1 MLDGIKVLL
10 IEDDT
15 AVRIGSVQALQLA
28 GFAVESF
35 ESAERAVAHIKPG
48 MPAVVVSD
56 VKLPGMDGLGL
67 LRYVVDVE
75 RDLPVIL
82 VTGHGDITMAVQAMR
97 PARNAATAT
106 SLAALSQAGARS
118 PTRPA

>member
-35 ESAERAVAHIKPG
+35 ESAERAVAHI
-48 MPAVVVSD
+48 
-56 VKLPGMDGLGL
+56 
-67 LRYVVDVE
+67 
-75 RDLPVIL
+75 
-82 VTGHGDITMAVQAMR
+82 
-97 PARNAATAT
+97 
-106 SLAALSQAGARS
+106 
-118 PTRPA
+118 

>member
-28 GFAVESF
+28 GFPVESF

-56 VKLPGMDGLGL
+56 VKLPGWTGL
-67 LRYVVDVE
+67 VCC
-75 RDLPVIL
+75 
-82 VTGHGDITMAVQAMR
+82 
-97 PARNAATAT
+97 ATRRE
-106 SLAALSQAGARS
+106 SRLNSRS
-118 PTRPA
+118 SW